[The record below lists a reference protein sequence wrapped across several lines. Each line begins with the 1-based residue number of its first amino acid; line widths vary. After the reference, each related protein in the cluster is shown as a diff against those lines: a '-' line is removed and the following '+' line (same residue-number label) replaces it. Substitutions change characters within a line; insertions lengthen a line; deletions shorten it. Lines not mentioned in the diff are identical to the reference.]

1 MLVKQRVC
9 VCWCMYSTCMLCVC
23 VCVLQFYRISSPLL
37 FVVVSFR
44 LFLSDFLQI
53 WANFYGVPEGQLCR
67 LVPRPTLN
75 PIIVIVTAV
84 RGRRKGDRKKR
95 VKEKEISA
103 TFYLSNPRPP
113 LPSPHRVCLWYVF
126 GRFFFLSLFSSRFV
140 CRFDRLWSWLRHR
153 SKLKITADCTCN
165 SKLFLS
171 GLL

>member
-1 MLVKQRVC
+1 MLVPVHVC
-9 VCWCMYSTCMLCVC
+9 CVC
-23 VCVLQFYRISSPLL
+23 VCVCVCASVLSY
-37 FVVVSFR
+37 FVSFAFLVVSFC

-126 GRFFFLSLFSSRFV
+126 GRFFFCRSFRLALFAGSTVF
-140 CRFDRLWSWLRHR
+140 
-153 SKLKITADCTCN
+153 
-165 SKLFLS
+165 
-171 GLL
+171 GLGYAIGAN